1 LRTDIQERDNHLIR
15 VDGIELYGGDVLV
28 FDRRLESAYIHGIKD
43 IGAVAF
49 GKSVDVYLAVGGDG
63 HVLVVFAEC
72 AFAGGVDDVGED
84 DAFETVGAPDEDL
97 SADKYHQLTV
107 GTGL

>member
-1 LRTDIQERDNHLIR
+1 M
-15 VDGIELYGGDVLV
+15 V
-28 FDRRLESAYIHGIKD
+28 FYRRLESAYIHGVKD
-43 IGAVAF
+43 VGAIVF
-49 GKSVDVYLAVGGDG
+49 GKGVDVDLAVGGDG

-84 DAFETVGAPDEDL
+84 DAFEAVGAPDEDL
-97 SADKYHQLTV
+97 PADKYYQLTV